1 MINKGQSDGRLFVS
15 FSFKKVEIYFTK
27 QRFFRKNALS
37 GLKNDIS
44 GQLSQSILSAC
55 YTDIIKLKEIMK
67 MSIAK
72 KSEDTYF
79 SWFNLLLVLLLVF
92 ILGQILALKFDWSD
106 PLNPKERIIQ
116 QDKEHKKTSFN
127 PHRPFELSLFE
138 D

>member
-1 MINKGQSDGRLFVS
+1 
-15 FSFKKVEIYFTK
+15 
-27 QRFFRKNALS
+27 
-37 GLKNDIS
+37 
-44 GQLSQSILSAC
+44 
-55 YTDIIKLKEIMK
+55 

-79 SWFNLLLVLLLVF
+79 SWSNLLLVLLLVF
-92 ILGQILALKFDWSD
+92 IIGQILALKFDWSV